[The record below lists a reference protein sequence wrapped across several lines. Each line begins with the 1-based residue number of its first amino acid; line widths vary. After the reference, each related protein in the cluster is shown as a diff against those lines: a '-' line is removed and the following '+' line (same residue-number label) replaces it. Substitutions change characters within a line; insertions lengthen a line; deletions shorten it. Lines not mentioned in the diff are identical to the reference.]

1 MPELVDKEMRRNA
14 KAVNFGIIY
23 GMQAYKLSVDT
34 GVDIAFAKKY
44 IDNYFA
50 CYPKIKQFIDGTIRE
65 ARENGYVETY
75 FGRRRYIPELAESNK
90 NIAKS
95 GERMAVN
102 TVIQGTAADIIK
114 QGTVLVYKM
123 LQQECPEA
131 RILLQIHDELI
142 IEIPENRLDIAEKC
156 AGKMREAGK
165 VFDVPLDVNY
175 ETGES
180 WADLK

>member
-1 MPELVDKEMRRNA
+1 MRRNA

-50 CYPKIKQFIDGTIRE
+50 CYPKIKQFIDDTIRN
-65 ARENGYVETY
+65 AREEGFVETFY
-75 FGRRRYIPELAESNK
+75 GRRRYIPEIVNPNK

-102 TVIQGTAADIIK
+102 TVIQGTAADVIK
-114 QGTVLVYKM
+114 QGTVAVYNM
-123 LQQECPEA
+123 LKSVCPEA

-142 IEIPENRLDIAEKC
+142 IEFPENRSDIAELCAEKMRG
-156 AGKMREAGK
+156 AGKDFE
-165 VFDVPLDVNY
+165 VPLDVNY
-175 ETGES
+175 SVGDN
-180 WADLK
+180 WAELK